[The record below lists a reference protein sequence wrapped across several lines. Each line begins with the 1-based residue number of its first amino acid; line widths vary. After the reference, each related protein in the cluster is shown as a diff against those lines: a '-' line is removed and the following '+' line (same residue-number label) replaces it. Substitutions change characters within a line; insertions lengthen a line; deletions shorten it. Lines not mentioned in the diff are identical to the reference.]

1 MKKAIIAIIL
11 SALTLN
17 LRAMEHPQVNQ
28 KNCKELVEIKTLSE
42 ISVQVKPN
50 LSEAIIYF
58 IDELYRSLQ
67 SRPKLQDCIKELESQ
82 KYIMMLLFN
91 TYLSKI
97 DDNNK
102 IMDLFI
108 DFINCRIDQS
118 LKHNNILYSIGLHS
132 FMFFFK
138 QKNIDVN
145 DLKIFNQSLL
155 SYIISSDNVFAL
167 RVFSSILR
175 KSEEIKE
182 DSKLYLDVNIKD
194 EYGYTPLIWL
204 ARLSALIHN
213 DKKSQYYNIKEM
225 AKILIFK
232 GANIDA
238 QNVNGNTALMCA
250 VMNDNRELVELLIEN
265 GANINVQN
273 VNGNTAL
280 MCAAV
285 NDNIELIELLLKNGA
300 NINAQNVNG
309 NTVLAYAFND
319 ERIKQLL
326 LERSTQN

>member
-1 MKKAIIAIIL
+1 MKKVIIAIIL
-11 SALTLN
+11 SALTLK
-17 LRAMEHPQVNQ
+17 LCAMEQSQVNQ
-28 KNCKELVEIKTLSE
+28 NNCKELIEIKNLCE
-42 ISVQVKPN
+42 RAVQVKPN

-67 SRPKLQDCIKELESQ
+67 RKPKLQYCIKEVESQ
-82 KYIMMLLFN
+82 KYIIMLLFN

-138 QKNIDVN
+138 QKNININ

-194 EYGYTPLIWL
+194 EDGYTPLIWL

-213 DKKSQYYNIKEM
+213 DKKLKKSQYCNIKEM
-225 AKILIFK
+225 ASILISK

-238 QNVNGNTALMCA
+238 RNVNGNTALMY
-250 VMNDNRELVELLIEN
+250 
-265 GANINVQN
+265 
-273 VNGNTAL
+273 
-280 MCAAV
+280 AAM
-285 NDNIELIELLLKNGA
+285 NDNIELVELLLKNGA
-300 NINAQNVNG
+300 DIKILNNNG
-309 NTVLAYAFND
+309 NTVFAHALNN
-319 ERIKQLL
+319 EEIKQLL